1 MTDVPDKPEA
11 TNATEASA
19 VLPWWAKGQEIEI
32 PNLSLVVERGPD
44 AGKRYPLGERTTIGR
59 EQYCDIGLTDTRVS
73 KEHCELAWT
82 REGLRLRDLESTNG
96 IRSGNT
102 LVHDITLTG
111 HYRFELGGTTLRVEF
126 DAGTKKLKTAALD
139 PTGTLV
145 GSSPVMQRLFS
156 SMRRFGRN
164 DVPVLLLGETG
175 TGKTVL
181 AEALHKVS
189 RRAEAPFVAIN
200 CGALSRDL
208 VEDEVFGHVR
218 GAFTGA
224 DTDRDGLFV
233 QARGGTV
240 FLDEIGELSIDAQV
254 KLLRILDTNLVRP
267 LGARREVPVDFRLV
281 CATNRNLQDD
291 VRAFR
296 FREDLFHRINVV
308 RLTMPPLREH
318 ASDIGM
324 LAQWFTYNF
333 IQRLQATGQQC
344 QTCGISG
351 DAIRK
356 LEQYSWPGNVRELKN
371 AIWVAVNSAEGMT
384 ITAEDLIVGAE
395 PEPPRVPP
403 PPDGP
408 PGKRPLTFAEL
419 KAAEEQRE
427 REFVVE
433 LLEST
438 GGNVKRAAEEG
449 GLSRTHLKNLI
460 VKHGLKGEFTAAER
474 PGSMRPPR
482 G

>member
-1 MTDVPDKPEA
+1 MTDVPDKPGA

-19 VLPWWAKGQEIEI
+19 VLPWWANGQEIEI
-32 PNLSLVVERGPD
+32 PNLWLVVERGPD
-44 AGKRYPLGERTTIGR
+44 VGKRHPLGERTTIGR
-59 EQYCDIGLTDTRVS
+59 EHWCDIGLTDTRVS

-96 IRSGNT
+96 IRAGNI
-102 LVHDITLTG
+102 LIHDITLTG
-111 HYRFELGGTTLRVEF
+111 DHRFEIGGTTLRVEF
-126 DAGTKKLKTAALD
+126 EPGTQKLKTAALD
-139 PTGTLV
+139 PTGSLV

-156 SMRRFGRN
+156 SIRRFGLN
-164 DVPVLLLGETG
+164 DMPVLVLGETG

-181 AEALHKVS
+181 AEALHNAS
-189 RRAEAPFVAIN
+189 RRAAAPFVAVN
-200 CGALSRDL
+200 CGSLSPHL
-208 VEDEVFGHVR
+208 VEDEMFGHVR

-224 DTDRDGLFV
+224 ETDHDGLFV

-308 RLTMPPLREH
+308 RLTMPPLRERV
-318 ASDIGM
+318 SDIGM
-324 LAQWFTYNF
+324 LAQWFTYNL

-344 QTCGISG
+344 RACGISG

-356 LEQYSWPGNVRELKN
+356 LERYSWPGNVRELKN
-371 AIWVAVNSAEGMT
+371 AIWVAVNSAESMT
-384 ITAEDLIVGAE
+384 ITAEDLMVGAE
-395 PEPPRVPP
+395 PDPPRVPP

-408 PGKRPLTFAEL
+408 GNRRLTFPEF

-449 GLSRTHLKNLI
+449 YVSRTHLKNLI
-460 VKHGLKGEFTAAER
+460 VKHGLRGEFTAPER